1 MGQSRMSFDQA
12 DTLQYFLET
21 QPGVTKA
28 TVYEQTQDA
37 VIEYNGELK
46 DLIEA
51 LKRFHYEDVQLPD
64 SVRSSSGRALNVEYK
79 EKLIGHV
86 AKRLFTKY
94 MLPLPIRN
102 VYTIWKAFH
111 YVKEGVVCL
120 SRGKLEVPV
129 LDATA
134 ITVSILRRDCPT
146 AGSVMFLLG
155 LGEILE
161 EWTHKKV
168 CRRSGTQH
176 VVKCRQSVDK
186 DPGSGNPCGFCIR
199 CARRSYHHP
208 CRQRHSV

>member
-1 MGQSRMSFDQA
+1 MNFKIKHKIPGRIRVHMGQSRMSFDQA

-37 VIEYNGELK
+37 VIEYDGELK
-46 DLIEA
+46 ELMEA
-51 LKRFHYEDVQLPD
+51 LKSFHYEDVQLPD
-64 SVRSSSGRALNVEYK
+64 SVHSSSGRALNVEYK

-102 VYTIWKAFH
+102 VYTIWKAFR
-111 YVKEGVVCL
+111 YVKEGVLCL
-120 SRGKLEVPV
+120 SKGKLEVPV

-134 ITVSILRRDCPT
+134 ITVSILRRDCST

-161 EWTHKKV
+161 EWTHKKSV
-168 CRRSGTQH
+168 GDLARSI
-176 VVKCRQSVDK
+176 S
-186 DPGSGNPCGFCIR
+186 PCPMPR
-199 CARRSYHHP
+199 L
-208 CRQRHSV
+208 

>member
-1 MGQSRMSFDQA
+1 MNFKIKHKIPGRIRVHMGQSRMSFDQA
-12 DTLQYFLET
+12 DTLQYFLEA

-37 VIEYNGELK
+37 VIEYDGELK
-46 DLIEA
+46 ELMEA
-51 LKRFHYEDVQLPD
+51 LKSFHYEDVQLPD

-102 VYTIWKAFH
+102 VYTIWKAFR
-111 YVKEGVVCL
+111 YIKEGVLCL
-120 SRGKLEVPV
+120 SKGKLEVPV

-134 ITVSILRRDCPT
+134 ITVSILRRDCST
-146 AGSVMFLLG
+146 GA
-155 LGEILE
+155 
-161 EWTHKKV
+161 
-168 CRRSGTQH
+168 QH

-199 CARRSYHHP
+199 CAGRPYRDP